1 MHFYEVEE
9 YDVNNP
15 TFRDLGTANTDYT
28 ETPATRGDIPLVTVA
43 HDPASVFY
51 FYEGSAASPTTKIQT

>member
-9 YDVNNP
+9 YDINNP

-28 ETPATRGDIPLVTVA
+28 ETAATRGDIPLLL
-43 HDPASVFY
+43 
-51 FYEGSAASPTTKIQT
+51 